1 MASEEYEEYV
11 VTSRD
16 NGAVVS
22 EDFFLL
28 ENCTHFH
35 FLLVIVW
42 EKIV

>member
-1 MASEEYEEYV
+1 MASKEYKEYIV
-11 VTSRD
+11 ASRN
-16 NGAVVS
+16 NGGVVS